1 MLSRP
6 RRVILVSIV
15 ALVFVCVFLCANAG
29 NILDGLCKEDTAIA
43 DLDAGSNRHII
54 ITGQS
59 CWEVG
64 RGLHYEVKD
73 GGRIVSPKSL
83 YDVDE
88 GNSHTYSLI
97 YADNKSLVGVIEMTR
112 KQSRILA
119 IYDFNSGNTYP
130 RPKDD
135 EVGVEETV
143 QQRWRGLF
151 QRLHQEN
158 PQIPIPSEYQ
168 QKCFPTIDC
177 SQF

>member
-83 YDVDE
+83 YS
-88 GNSHTYSLI
+88 GLSLREFRM
-97 YADNKSLVGVIEMTR
+97 G
-112 KQSRILA
+112 
-119 IYDFNSGNTYP
+119 
-130 RPKDD
+130 
-135 EVGVEETV
+135 
-143 QQRWRGLF
+143 QQL
-151 QRLHQEN
+151 QKVCDAV
-158 PQIPIPSEYQ
+158 PSS
-168 QKCFPTIDC
+168 T
-177 SQF
+177 